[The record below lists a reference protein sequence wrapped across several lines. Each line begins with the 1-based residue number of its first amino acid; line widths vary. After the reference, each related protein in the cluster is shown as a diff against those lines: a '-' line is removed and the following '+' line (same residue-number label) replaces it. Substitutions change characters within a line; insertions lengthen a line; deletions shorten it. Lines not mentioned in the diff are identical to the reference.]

1 MEGRQTGG
9 WVLAL
14 AGSLVLHAA
23 IIGFVAAPSMFSKGG
38 GEGDGEPVQ
47 ETPVAPDAA
56 PDKETPSK
64 PSPPARAE
72 PSKPAQP
79 AQSKPARAAP
89 SKPAPPART
98 EPSKPAQ
105 ASPKSNPQAPQPD
118 APATGDETQR
128 PDFHIVRQGD
138 TITKIAKDY
147 GMTPEEIARIN
158 GKPLK
163 RLNNIWVGQ
172 KIKLK

>member
-1 MEGRQTGG
+1 MEGRQTAG

-23 IIGFVAAPSMFSKGG
+23 IIGFVAAPSIFSKGG

-72 PSKPAQP
+72 PSKPA
-79 AQSKPARAAP
+79 RVEP
-89 SKPAPPART
+89 SKPAPNRPKANPPVTPPA
-98 EPSKPAQ
+98 
-105 ASPKSNPQAPQPD
+105 
-118 APATGDETQR
+118 APATGDEAER
-128 PDFHIVRQGD
+128 PAFHVVRQGD